1 MRLGDAHL
9 QVFGQTSDDQF
20 MGCIQLTPKYK
31 TKRKG
36 TVWSRE
42 RFVGQGG
49 VLATSFNCSWNIV
62 KRHQATKSSIITRP
76 RCGLLVSP

>member
-20 MGCIQLTPKYK
+20 MGCIQVTPKYK

-49 VLATSFNCSWNIV
+49 VVLCLTSADLGHFL
-62 KRHQATKSSIITRP
+62 Q
-76 RCGLLVSP
+76 L

>member
-9 QVFGQTSDDQF
+9 QVFGQTSDDQLL
-20 MGCIQLTPKYK
+20 GCIQVTPKYK

-49 VLATSFNCSWNIV
+49 VVLCLTSAHPGHFL
-62 KRHQATKSSIITRP
+62 Q
-76 RCGLLVSP
+76 L

>member
-1 MRLGDAHL
+1 MSDLNRSQLGDVHKPCHWMRLGDAHL

-20 MGCIQLTPKYK
+20 LGCIQVTPKYK

-36 TVWSRE
+36 AVWSRE

-49 VLATSFNCSWNIV
+49 VVLCLTSADPGHFL
-62 KRHQATKSSIITRP
+62 Q
-76 RCGLLVSP
+76 L

>member
-20 MGCIQLTPKYK
+20 LGCIQVTPKYK

-36 TVWSRE
+36 TLGPE
-42 RFVGQGG
+42 KG
-49 VLATSFNCSWNIV
+49 SWD
-62 KRHQATKSSIITRP
+62 RA
-76 RCGLLVSP
+76 GLFCV